1 MPGQLG
7 LEDSLEFV
15 ILVHGVSD
23 VCANSDETPS
33 CSSFQAF
40 CPVLRISA
48 AMTKFI
54 KGLETRFLKS
64 PLTRFGWQIR
74 GWVDRGGSLL
84 MGLLGVGG

>member
-33 CSSFQAF
+33 CSPFQAF
-40 CPVLRISA
+40 CPVLRPFTSIISLNLRNVNSYVF
-48 AMTKFI
+48 FI
-54 KGLETRFLKS
+54 
-64 PLTRFGWQIR
+64 
-74 GWVDRGGSLL
+74 
-84 MGLLGVGG
+84 